1 MEKIKTQEKG
11 SNPSKTPVRVLGDIL
26 GPFRGLVPIKSGDP
40 SVWIS
45 APFPAPPATDFPR
58 GRGWILFEVR
68 DRRRKASPMVRLP
81 PLAAG
86 YAYRLSGFLGL
97 FPVFGH
103 ETNAILPY
111 PWGMLHIKTVAWTT
125 EEIVK
130 PYCLNFFLI

>member
-1 MEKIKTQEKG
+1 
-11 SNPSKTPVRVLGDIL
+11 
-26 GPFRGLVPIKSGDP
+26 
-40 SVWIS
+40 
-45 APFPAPPATDFPR
+45 
-58 GRGWILFEVR
+58 
-68 DRRRKASPMVRLP
+68 MVRLP

-125 EEIVK
+125 EERLTFITYIIYGVNALMLII
-130 PYCLNFFLI
+130 LNLF